1 MLKYKLIFYKYK
13 IFFWLVCRKL
23 LPLQLDV
30 FYCMITPQEQTFDNE
45 GLELNKGL
53 TGQTKTVKYRVSSYE
68 AKTFEPILI
77 IYRNTLAFI
86 VNVITIGGFKL

>member
-1 MLKYKLIFYKYK
+1 MLKYKLTFYKYK

-30 FYCMITPQEQTFDNE
+30 FYCMITPQEQMFDNE